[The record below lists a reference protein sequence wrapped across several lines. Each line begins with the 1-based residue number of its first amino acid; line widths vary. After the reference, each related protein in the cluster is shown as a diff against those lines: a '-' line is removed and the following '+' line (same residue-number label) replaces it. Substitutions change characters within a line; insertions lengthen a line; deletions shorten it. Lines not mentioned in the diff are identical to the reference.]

1 MTRKKALLILRL
13 HKGRLSP
20 IAAHDYDH
28 LYLWQREALTY
39 VGTLLGVDSE
49 PYKLIQSFQF
59 PTVQEEN
66 YDRTIA
72 ILKSRLEECMNQAIE
87 TIKNIGV
94 LQKTYH
100 TFLCRYSDKELL
112 AYIIPIASAIFGAG
126 VFIGR
131 WLTTH

>member
-1 MTRKKALLILRL
+1 MTRKKALSILRL
-13 HKGRLSP
+13 HSGKLNW

-39 VGTLLGVDSE
+39 VENLLGLESE
-49 PYKLIQSFQF
+49 SYKLIQSFRF

-66 YDRTIA
+66 YDQTVA
-72 ILKSRLEECMNQAIE
+72 ILKSRLEECMGQAID
-87 TIKNIGV
+87 TIANIGV

-100 TFLCRYSDKELL
+100 NFLCRYSDKELL
-112 AYIIPIASAIFGAG
+112 AYTIPIASAIFGAG